1 MLLANPEDFQFSLE
15 EPFEGRLFTRRTDLT
30 NDIRLLIGTNALH
43 AMLNR
48 VWGTITHL
56 ADEYGISRTFI
67 YSLANSIKKIGQFL
81 FKEATLTTYA
91 SSLREQAIQTMLS
104 LRLEGRSSIG
114 AISTMMNR
122 FDCDLSSTGSISQT
136 LSQIGGLLPMTV
148 STETSIIHYLVFASD
163 EIFSKSAPILIT
175 VDPCS
180 SAILRMELADSRN
193 ADDWK
198 NHFECLSN
206 NGIEAIY
213 LVSDEGTGIRAGHAK
228 VMNDKLRQSD
238 TYHGIAHNLGSW
250 VGRLETAVYA
260 KIEKEYEEKRK
271 LKSAKSKD
279 V

>member
-1 MLLANPEDFQFSLE
+1 MSLANSEDFQFSLE
-15 EPFEGRLFTRRTDLT
+15 EQFEGRLFTRRTDLS

-67 YSLANSIKKIGQFL
+67 YWLANSIKKIGHFL
-81 FKEATLTTYA
+81 FKEATLTTHA

-104 LRLEGRSSIG
+104 LRLEGCSSIG

-163 EIFSKSAPILIT
+163 EIFSKSVPILIT

-180 SAILRMELADSRN
+180 SAILRMEQADSRN

-198 NHFECLSN
+198 NHF
-206 NGIEAIY
+206 
-213 LVSDEGTGIRAGHAK
+213 
-228 VMNDKLRQSD
+228 
-238 TYHGIAHNLGSW
+238 
-250 VGRLETAVYA
+250 
-260 KIEKEYEEKRK
+260 
-271 LKSAKSKD
+271 
-279 V
+279 